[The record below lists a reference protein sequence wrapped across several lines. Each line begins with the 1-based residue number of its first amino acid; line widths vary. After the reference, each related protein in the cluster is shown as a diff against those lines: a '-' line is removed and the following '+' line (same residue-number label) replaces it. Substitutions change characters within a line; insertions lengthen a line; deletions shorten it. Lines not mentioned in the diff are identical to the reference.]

1 LCPRAYLQVPDH
13 GDPHLLPCCGYL
25 LWRSRGL
32 STDSWRPPWGHRHDH
47 RANSR
52 DLSLQSIYIHLELP
66 QRLVEL
72 AHNYFFCSGSQL
84 TELYIEAAACPLRLS
99 VWEKDT
105 TPCYHLVC
113 FRSRFSKSESATTVH
128 IKIKAAA
135 CVLSE
140 IVLESE
146 VYSVWWYLSCSTNH
160 GNLGCCPP
168 FADSVVMM
176 FSIIEFEAEATIHP
190 LHASSRSRSKSTR
203 QPALINTTPSQ
214 FCWFPSDWS
223 PWQVV

>member
-1 LCPRAYLQVPDH
+1 
-13 GDPHLLPCCGYL
+13 
-25 LWRSRGL
+25 
-32 STDSWRPPWGHRHDH
+32 
-47 RANSR
+47 
-52 DLSLQSIYIHLELP
+52 
-66 QRLVEL
+66 
-72 AHNYFFCSGSQL
+72 
-84 TELYIEAAACPLRLS
+84 LYIEAAACPLRLS

-223 PWQVV
+223 PRQVVCDWLKSLANITYPSNGRFLLAENQFDGEIVTRTRRSSHKTSGLFA